1 MNYQTLTG
9 TIIISIIS
17 FWIINYFPNIFVTR
31 ILNKKSER
39 YIIAITTLVF
49 IAVLNMA
56 VVTIFVRRNNAI
68 YYYAGALAIIIF
80 TTIKNL
86 LDIRK
91 KQ

>member
-39 YIIAITTLVF
+39 YITAITTMVF

-56 VVTIFVRRNNAI
+56 VVTILVRRNNAI

-80 TTIKNL
+80 TTVKNL
-86 LDIRK
+86 LDMRK

>member
-1 MNYQTLTG
+1 MNYLTLTG
-9 TIIISIIS
+9 AIIISIIS

>member
-9 TIIISIIS
+9 TIIISIIT

-49 IAVLNMA
+49 IAVFNMA

-68 YYYAGALAIIIF
+68 YYYAGTLAIIIL

-91 KQ
+91 K